1 MALRNGLLVHGPG
14 HWAVGVRS
22 SNGEVQVFSGRKPH
36 YEGLLSRVPGLRG
49 IIRLGEAFALLPL
62 IKKRAPQV
70 KLPFEDVRVIA
81 GMVVSSALAAL
92 IRRGGHLTAGRE
104 TAITVIGI
112 APTALAMRDSE
123 LAAYHG
129 VEHKAIAAYEQD
141 KDPTETPKE
150 HERCGSNLVVPM
162 MATTIA
168 GNLLARGLIKSRG
181 PIVNAA
187 VTLGS
192 AAVAVEV
199 FVWAER
205 HRETTLARAIKRPGY
220 EMQRLFAT
228 REPTTEQLEV
238 GRAAMAEILE
248 LETPGSPAPLAG
260 PNGASPNGAAAS
272 A

>member
-1 MALRNGLLVHGPG
+1 VSDQPSEKIRLGGMALRNGLLVHGPG

-22 SNGEVQVFSGRKPH
+22 KEGDVRVFSGHKPH
-36 YEGLLSRVPGLRG
+36 YEGPLSRVPGVRG
-49 IIRLGEAFALLPL
+49 VIRLGEAFLLLPL
-62 IKKRAPQV
+62 IKKRAPQIS
-70 KLPFEDVRVIA
+70 LPFEDVRVLLAMLASSVIA
-81 GMVVSSALAAL
+81 AG
-92 IRRGGHLTAGRE
+92 IRRGGELTAGRE
-104 TAITVIGI
+104 TAISVMGI

-141 KDPTETPKE
+141 KDASETPKE
-150 HERCGSNLVVPM
+150 HERCGSNLVAPM
-162 MATTIA
+162 MVTTIV
-168 GNLLARGLIKSRG
+168 GNLIARSLVKTRG
-181 PIVNAA
+181 PVVNTV

-238 GRAAMAEILE
+238 GRAAMTEILR
-248 LETPGSPAPLAG
+248 LET
-260 PNGASPNGAAAS
+260 AA
-272 A
+272 